1 MGILNI
7 FSAAN
12 LNADF
17 NPGTLS
23 DLAGQ
28 GTHGVEVVVV
38 AALAVIVC
46 ALLIFVFR
54 FYKQSRDSENSA
66 LEHLTETIGKY
77 ALAAEKRFGLLE
89 VSIER
94 IIKSLEDSLGKL
106 NQTITLHGETIADH
120 GERLDEIDDRL
131 EEHDGLLA
139 GVKPVSAEEP
149 ALTAAKP
156 KKRKN
161 KK

>member
-12 LNADF
+12 FNADF
-17 NPGTLS
+17 NSGTLS

-54 FYKQSRDSENSA
+54 FYKQSRDSENNA
-66 LEHLTETIGKY
+66 LEHLTETISKY

-94 IIKSLEDSLGKL
+94 IVKSLEDSLGKL
-106 NQTITLHGETIADH
+106 NQTITLHGETIAEH
-120 GERLDEIDDRL
+120 EERLDGIDDKL
-131 EEHDGLLA
+131 EGHDALLA
-139 GVKPVSAEEP
+139 AVKPAAAEEP
-149 ALTAAKP
+149 VKT

-161 KK
+161 NKKK

>member
-1 MGILNI
+1 MTNLWTL

-12 LNADF
+12 RNADF

-54 FYKQSRDSENSA
+54 FYKQSRDSENNA

-106 NQTITLHGETIADH
+106 NQTITLHGETIAEH
-120 GERLDEIDDRL
+120 EERLDGIDKL
-131 EEHDGLLA
+131 EGHDALLA
-139 GVKPVSAEEP
+139 AVKPAAAEEP
-149 ALTAAKP
+149 VKT

-161 KK
+161 NKKK